1 MKIFESNKDKEV
13 IIYSSDANHDHD
25 SIADKDKSKKMSPE
39 MRNFIVSQRKKNM
52 TAKNIIK
59 SIDEMKV
66 NHNMFEGETT
76 PNSKQIYYVSER
88 EISNETPQ
96 MISVGDLVS
105 WYEKNST
112 IPIDEDIPYV
122 IGFEHSNEDEAR
134 YFRFMFSTQ
143 RLLGNSIGATVLVVD
158 ATYKLNWQGY
168 PFLIV
173 GAVDRAKKFHA
184 LAYACTTNEKTEDYT
199 FFFQT
204 LIDAVKQVHNVQL
217 TPKTLI
223 ADGAIPIRNACE
235 LTFPSIICMIMCYI
249 HVMRNVNKRPL
260 ANSKKNRKLINDDI
274 EILHL
279 AGTEEKFD
287 ELSSLFVSKWE
298 KEEAEFIRYF
308 DEQWLGELKY
318 WFVGASVYDPS
329 DNNHIEGK
337 EQTVKKSSQLQKI

>member
-1 MKIFESNKDKEV
+1 
-13 IIYSSDANHDHD
+13 
-25 SIADKDKSKKMSPE
+25 
-39 MRNFIVSQRKKNM
+39 M

-59 SIDEMKV
+59 SIDEMKN
-66 NHNMFEGETT
+66 NHNMFEGEIT
-76 PNSKQIYYVSER
+76 PNAKQIYYVSER
-88 EISNETPQ
+88 QISSEAPQ

-105 WYEKNST
+105 WCQQNST
-112 IPIDEDIPYV
+112 IPIDEDAAYV

-134 YFRFMFSTQ
+134 FFRFMFSTQ
-143 RLLGNSIGATVLVVD
+143 RLLRNSVAVTTLVVD

-173 GAVDRAKKFHA
+173 GTFDRAKKFQA
-184 LAYACTTNEKTEDYT
+184 LAYACTSNEKTEDYT

-204 LIDAVKQVHNVQL
+204 LIDAVKQVHDVTI

-235 LTFPSIICMIMCYI
+235 MIFPTIVCMIMCYI
-249 HVMRNVNKRPL
+249 HVIRNVNKRPL

-287 ELSSLFVSKWE
+287 ELSALFIKKWE
-298 KEEAEFIRYF
+298 KEEKEFTRYF
-308 DEQWLGELKY
+308 AEQWLGDLKY
-318 WFVGASVYDPS
+318 
-329 DNNHIEGK
+329 
-337 EQTVKKSSQLQKI
+337 